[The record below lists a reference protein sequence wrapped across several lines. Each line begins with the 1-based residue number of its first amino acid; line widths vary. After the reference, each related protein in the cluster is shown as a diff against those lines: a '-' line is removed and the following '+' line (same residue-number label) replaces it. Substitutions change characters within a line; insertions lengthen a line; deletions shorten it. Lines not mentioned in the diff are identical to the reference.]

1 MYKRQILQREI
12 TDQDEAY
19 SWLGA
24 CGYMAERDNF
34 HNRLRGHGALI
45 LDTAPSM
52 LTGHLINRYQQI
64 KNLGS
69 L

>member
-1 MYKRQILQREI
+1 MAGYLWLPGAA
-12 TDQDEAY
+12 DQ
-19 SWLGA
+19 
-24 CGYMAERDNF
+24 F

-45 LDTAPSM
+45 LDTAPAL